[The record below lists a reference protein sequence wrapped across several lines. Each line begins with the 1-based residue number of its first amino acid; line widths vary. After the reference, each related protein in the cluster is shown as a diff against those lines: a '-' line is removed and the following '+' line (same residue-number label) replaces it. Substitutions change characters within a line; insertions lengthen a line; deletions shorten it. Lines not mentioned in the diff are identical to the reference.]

1 MLSNMRNVCA
11 LSALVLSI
19 CITFSYGG
27 SISKRDVGDDIQ
39 DQLPQGNV
47 CVTDDGCS
55 VFEYCDHEGLNF
67 HCEIRG
73 WIIAVIVIVILAI
86 LLSII
91 VSCCCCTTCWC
102 YQKIRG

>member
-1 MLSNMRNVCA
+1 MKNVFA
-11 LSALVLSI
+11 FSALVLTI
-19 CITFSYGG
+19 CVTISYGG
-27 SISKRDVGDDIQ
+27 SISKRDVEDDIK
-39 DQLPQGNV
+39 DQLPQGNL

-55 VFEYCDHEGLNF
+55 IFEYCNHEGLTF
-67 HCEIRG
+67 RCEIHT

-91 VSCCCCTTCWC
+91 VSCCCCTSCWC